1 MKIGVIGRLTDHI
14 QVAWIY
20 FFVIY
25 WLSFPLVTRYLLCFN
40 FFTILSILFYPICHQ
55 VWSLLFFSIHSDFT
69 QYSQAVE
76 ARIPVVSSECL
87 FTSYS
92 PCIQISHSTHKQW
105 RRGFLSCHRNG
116 FTWVWSVKVC
126 FPHPRSH
133 LRGMACSVSLSCAPP
148 RFPRRIVTP
157 FWPWSCTTTGSIRP
171 TWTARVLILLLG
183 NLPAEST
190 YVNCTLGHG
199 LNNPKI
205 LFWKL

>member
-76 ARIPVVSSECL
+76 ARIPVVSSE
-87 FTSYS
+87 
-92 PCIQISHSTHKQW
+92 
-105 RRGFLSCHRNG
+105 
-116 FTWVWSVKVC
+116 WVHMSVKCESLLPTPPFSPAGDGLFSKLIVC
-126 FPHPRSH
+126 PSQI
-133 LRGMACSVSLSCAPP
+133 PP
-148 RFPRRIVTP
+148 ADRDPLLAMIVYHNGKYQTNLNS
-157 FWPWSCTTTGSIRP
+157 SCTHLVIGKPTGRK
-171 TWTARVLILLLG
+171 
-183 NLPAEST
+183 
-190 YVNCTLGHG
+190 YVC
-199 LNNPKI
+199 
-205 LFWKL
+205 